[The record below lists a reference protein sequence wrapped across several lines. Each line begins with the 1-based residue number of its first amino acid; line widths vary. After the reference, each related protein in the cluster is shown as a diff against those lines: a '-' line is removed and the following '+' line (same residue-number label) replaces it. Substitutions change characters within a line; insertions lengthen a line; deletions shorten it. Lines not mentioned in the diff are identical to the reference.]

1 MKIHLHNRQNEVL
14 TALLTHHIGEL
25 LYGGAAG
32 GGKSYL
38 LRALACI
45 FAVQCPGV
53 SIYLFRRK
61 VKDLR
66 ATHLRGAMSFPI
78 MLKEFIDDGLVNINK
93 SNNIIEWENDAV
105 ITLAHIQHEGDLDD
119 YLSAEIHICLFDE
132 ATTFTPTMLRFIR
145 SRVRLGSL
153 EIPSHLK
160 GVLPF
165 IVYGTN
171 PRGPSHHY
179 FKSGWVDAAVSKT
192 KFKALVDDGGMTRM
206 FIPAFLK
213 DNPSLIQ
220 NDPDY
225 ADRLRGLGDDDVVK
239 AYLNGDW
246 TVVEGA
252 AFPKFSR
259 KYHVIEERK
268 IPKSWEIKR
277 AYDYGYSAPYSIL
290 FYTIATGESEY
301 EDFNPVRGTIIIIG
315 EIYGDNEKEEGL
327 KEEVSITCDKI
338 KLFEI
343 EDNLKVLPGPA
354 DNSIN
359 DEGQGPSIAGLMKDE
374 GIEWTPS
381 DKSPGSRIN
390 GLALCRQMLKNAL
403 GQIQEKPALYIF
415 NKCPRLIKHL
425 STLQTDDRMGKS
437 EDVAT
442 DGQPDHDWDT
452 LRYIILDKSKKII
465 TVNVTGT

>member
-1 MKIHLHNRQNEVL
+1 MKIHLHKRQNEVL
-14 TALLTHHIGEL
+14 TALLKYHIGEL
-25 LYGGAAG
+25 LFGGAAG

-45 FAVQCPGV
+45 FAVQCPGI

-78 MLKEFIDDGLVNINK
+78 MLRDFINDGLVNINK
-93 SNNIIEWENDAV
+93 SNNVIEWENNSV

-153 EIPSHLK
+153 QIPPHLK

-165 IVYGTN
+165 IIYGTN

-179 FKSGWVDAAVSKT
+179 FKSGWVDAAIPKT
-192 KFKALVDDGGMTRM
+192 KFIAIQSDGGMTRM

-213 DNPSLIQ
+213 DNPSLIK
-220 NDPDY
+220 NDPGY
-225 ADRLRGLGDDDVVK
+225 ANRLYGLGDDSIVK
-239 AYLNGDW
+239 AYLDGDW

-252 AFPKFSR
+252 ALPKFSH
-259 KYHVIEERK
+259 KYHVIKERE

-277 AYDYGYSAPYSIL
+277 GYDYGFSAPYSIL

-301 EDFNPVRGTIIIIG
+301 EDFNPIKGSIIIVG
-315 EIYGDNEKEEGL
+315 EIYGDDFKEEGL
-327 KEEVSITCDKI
+327 SEEVSITCDKI
-338 KLFEI
+338 KLFETENDWI
-343 EDNLKVLPGPA
+343 VKPGPA
-354 DNSIN
+354 DNAIN
-359 DEGQGPSIAGLMKDE
+359 DKEQGPSIAGLMKDE
-374 GIEWTPS
+374 GIEWLKS

-390 GLALCRQMLKNAL
+390 GLALCRQMLKNAM
-403 GQIQEKPALYIF
+403 GKIQEKPALYVF
-415 NKCPRLIKHL
+415 NTCPRLIGHL
-425 STLQTDDRMGKS
+425 SNLQLDDKTG

-442 DGQPDHDWDT
+442 SGQPDHDWDV
-452 LRYIILDKSKKII
+452 LRYIILNKSKKVI
-465 TVNVTGT
+465 TVGVKGT

>member
-1 MKIHLHNRQNEVL
+1 MKIPLHKRQNEVL
-14 TALLTHHIGEL
+14 TVLLKQHIGEL
-25 LYGGAAG
+25 LFGGAAG

-45 FAVQCPGV
+45 FAVQCPGI

-61 VKDLR
+61 VKDFR

-78 MLKEFIDDGLVNINK
+78 MLREFINDGLVNINK
-93 SNNIIEWENDAV
+93 SNNMIEWENDSV
-105 ITLAHIQHEGDLDD
+105 ITLAHVQHEGDLDD
-119 YLSAEIHICLFDE
+119 YLSAEIHIGLFDE

-153 EIPSHLK
+153 EVPDHLR

-179 FKSGWVDAAVSKT
+179 FKSGWVDAAYPKT
-192 KFKALVDDGGMTRM
+192 EFRAIRADGGMTRM
-206 FIPAFLK
+206 FIPAFLQ
-213 DNPSLIQ
+213 DNPSLTK
-220 NDPDY
+220 NDPGY
-225 ADRLRGLGDDDVVK
+225 ANRLYGLGDEDKVK
-239 AYLNGDW
+239 AYLEGDW

-252 AFPKFSR
+252 ALPKFSR
-259 KYHVIEERK
+259 KYHVIEERN

-277 AYDYGYSAPYSIL
+277 AYDYGYSAPYSVL

-301 EDFNPVRGTIIIIG
+301 NDFNPVKDSIIIIG
-315 EIYGDNEKEEGL
+315 EIYGDDGKEEGL

-338 KLFEI
+338 KLTET
-343 EDNLKVLPGPA
+343 ENSWGVLAGPA

-359 DEGQGPSIAGLMKDE
+359 DIGQGPSIAGLMKEE
-374 GIEWTPS
+374 GIEWTLS
-381 DKSPGSRIN
+381 DKSPGSRVN
-390 GLALCRQMLKNAL
+390 GLALCRQLLKNATV
-403 GQIQEKPALYIF
+403 IPQEKPAMFIF
-415 NKCPRLIKHL
+415 DSCPRLIGHL
-425 STLQTDDRMGKS
+425 SDLQTDDRTG

-442 DGQPDHDWDT
+442 SGQPDHDWDV
-452 LRYIILDKSKKII
+452 LRYIILDKSKKVI
-465 TVNVTGT
+465 TVGVKGS

>member
-1 MKIHLHNRQNEVL
+1 MKIKLHNRQSEVL
-14 TALLTHHIGEL
+14 SALLNQHIGEL
-25 LYGGAAG
+25 LFGGAAG

-78 MLKEFIDDGLVNINK
+78 MLRDFINDGLVNINK
-93 SNNIIEWENDAV
+93 SNNVIEWENDSV

-119 YLSAEIHICLFDE
+119 YLSAEIHVCLFDE

-153 EIPSHLK
+153 SVPDHLK

-179 FKSGWVDAAVSKT
+179 FKSGWVDAAVHNT
-192 KFKALVDDGGMTRM
+192 KFEAELSDGGMTRM
-206 FIPAFLK
+206 FMPAFLK
-213 DNPSLIQ
+213 DNPSLTK
-220 NDPDY
+220 NDPNY
-225 ADRLRGLGDDDVVK
+225 ANRLRGLGNDDIVQ

-252 AFPKFSR
+252 ALPKFSR
-259 KYHVIEERK
+259 KYHVIKERPL
-268 IPKSWEIKR
+268 PKGWEIKR
-277 AYDYGYSAPYSIL
+277 AYDYGFSAPYSVL
-290 FYTIATGESEY
+290 FYTITTGESEY
-301 EDFNPVRGTIIIIG
+301 EDFNPTKGTIIIIG
-315 EIYGDNEKEEGL
+315 EIYGDDGKEEGL

-338 KLFEI
+338 KTLET
-343 EDNLKVLPGPA
+343 ENSWYVQPGPA

-359 DEGQGPSIAGLMKDE
+359 DIGQGPSIAGLMKDE
-374 GIEWTPS
+374 GIEWIRS
-381 DKSPGSRIN
+381 DKTPGSRIN
-390 GLALCRQMLKNAL
+390 GLALCRQLLRNAL
-403 GQIQEKPALYIF
+403 ASVQEKPGLFIMDS
-415 NKCPRLIKHL
+415 CSRLIKHL
-425 STLQTDDRMGKS
+425 SNLQTDDRTG

-442 DGQPDHDWDT
+442 EGQPDHDWDV
-452 LRYIILDKSKKII
+452 LRYIILDKSKKVI
-465 TVNVTGT
+465 TVGVKGT

>member
-1 MKIHLHNRQNEVL
+1 MKIHLHKRQNEVL
-14 TALLTHHIGEL
+14 TALLKYHVGEL
-25 LYGGAAG
+25 LFGGAAG

-45 FAVQCPGV
+45 FAVQCPGA

-78 MLKEFIDDGLVNINK
+78 MLREFIDDGLVNINK
-93 SNNIIEWENDAV
+93 SNNVIEWENNSV
-105 ITLAHIQHEGDLDD
+105 ITLAHIQHEGDLED

-153 EIPSHLK
+153 SIPNHLRN
-160 GVLPF
+160 VLPF

-179 FKSGWVDAAVSKT
+179 FKSGWVDAAYPKT
-192 KFKALVDDGGMTRM
+192 KFKAQQLDGGMTRM

-213 DNPSLIQ
+213 DNPSLTK
-220 NDPDY
+220 NDPGY
-225 ADRLRGLGDDDVVK
+225 ADRLYGLGDENIVK
-239 AYLNGDW
+239 AYLEGDW

-259 KYHVIEERK
+259 KYHVIKDRK
-268 IPKSWEIKR
+268 IPTNWEIKR
-277 AYDYGYSAPYSIL
+277 AYDYGFSAPYSVL

-301 EDFNPVRGTIIIIG
+301 EDFNPVKGTIIIIG
-315 EIYGDNEKEEGL
+315 EIYGDDSKEDGL
-327 KEEVSITCDKI
+327 REETSITCDKI

-343 EDNLKVLPGPA
+343 ENDLLVKPGPA

-359 DEGQGPSIAGLMKDE
+359 DKEQGPSIANLMEDE
-374 GIEWTPS
+374 GITWSKS

-390 GLALCRQMLKNAL
+390 GLAICRQMLKNAI
-403 GQIQEKPALYIF
+403 GKVQEKSALYIF
-415 NKCPRLIKHL
+415 GTCLRLITHL
-425 STLQTDDRMGKS
+425 STLQLDSKTG

-442 DGQPDHDWDT
+442 DGQPDHDWDV
-452 LRYIILDKSKKII
+452 LRYIILDKSKKVI
-465 TVNVTGT
+465 TVGVKGI